1 MTHEALT
8 NDLSEK
14 VLSQDEFEL
23 MGLLVEEALIS
34 R

>member
-23 MGLLVEEALIS
+23 MGLKMCF
-34 R
+34 